1 MAAPGRVLL
10 EAACALEFACWF
22 RCKACFRVLLLTLW
36 SWHAGAAMQ
45 GGQGVGCLKV
55 LLLVRFGAGLLVP
68 LQGAAVRVVRA
79 FGDGRGL
86 LVLCVRFGGGV
97 LVPLER
103 VPLQVAGALCAL
115 WRWRAGAAAG
125 AIAGCRCW
133 VSLLGAAAECFEKN
147 YPYLYLYLY
156 IYLSLSI

>member
-1 MAAPGRVLL
+1 M
-10 EAACALEFACWF
+10 
-22 RCKACFRVLLLTLW
+22 LLLTLW

-55 LLLVRFGAGLLVP
+55 LLLVRLGAGLLVP

-133 VSLLGAAAECFEKN
+133 VPPQNASKKFIPISISISTSI
-147 YPYLYLYLY
+147 YPYL
-156 IYLSLSI
+156 SKSV

>member
-97 LVPLER
+97 LVPLQA
-103 VPLQVAGALCAL
+103 PLQGVA
-115 WRWRAGAAAG
+115 
-125 AIAGCRCW
+125 AGCRRRMLRKNL
-133 VSLLGAAAECFEKN
+133 SLSLSLSLHLSI
-147 YPYLYLYLY
+147 P
-156 IYLSLSI
+156 IYLSQFRCLSTYLTD

>member
-1 MAAPGRVLL
+1 
-10 EAACALEFACWF
+10 
-22 RCKACFRVLLLTLW
+22 
-36 SWHAGAAMQ
+36 MQ

-97 LVPLER
+97 LVPLE
-103 VPLQVAGALCAL
+103 VSFCQVLVCCCCFVKHS
-115 WRWRAGAAAG
+115 WME
-125 AIAGCRCW
+125 W
-133 VSLLGAAAECFEKN
+133 VL
-147 YPYLYLYLY
+147 
-156 IYLSLSI
+156 